1 MYASLNES
9 LWIKNKLELVIVS
22 IVTTKNSSQ
31 MKLKLKVKGKRFNN
45 NISHKYEIQNE
56 VMKNAEK

>member
-22 IVTTKNSSQ
+22 IVTTKNFKSNEIE
-31 MKLKLKVKGKRFNN
+31 VEGKR
-45 NISHKYEIQNE
+45 KEIQQ
-56 VMKNAEK
+56 